1 MIRRTANVKKGTT
14 LVEVLVAIAVFS
26 IISVAMFSSL
36 LVMRKTVARQE
47 EYLRFEMICSDIAFF
62 GDEYGR
68 EWDQHYFPLNSGQDE
83 GKIYYGYDFHPSTT
97 EQVYCLSYSYAD
109 TNDDGFE
116 ELIVSI
122 HHVESGR
129 VIVENLNYGGERYK

>member
-68 EWDQHYFPLNSGQDE
+68 DWDEHYFSLENRQDE
-83 GKIYYGYDFHPSTT
+83 GNIYYGYNFHPSTT

-109 TNDDGFE
+109 TNGDGHA
-116 ELIVSI
+116 ELIISVR
-122 HHVESGR
+122 HVESER
-129 VIVENLNYGGERYK
+129 VIIDQLNYGGGRYQ